1 VALIGAVLIDGFAGW
16 LAWRLVHLVR
26 ITSFRN
32 KLATALD
39 WTVGYLYDE
48 DTARL
53 EIEPSYRA
61 QKGGNVNERAAGSF
75 DDARRSPAW
84 PRRA

>member
-1 VALIGAVLIDGFAGW
+1 MDLGNVVALGHRTGVALIGGVLIDGFAGW

-32 KLATALD
+32 KMATALD
-39 WTVGYLYDE
+39 WAVGYLYDE

-53 EIEPSYRA
+53 EIEPSYRTR
-61 QKGGNVNERAAGSF
+61 KAA
-75 DDARRSPAW
+75 
-84 PRRA
+84 